1 MPNYTS
7 NFNLIKPLAD
17 EFYDVEVQNDNMDII
32 DEALKAAGSTLLTD
46 EDLDT
51 VLTEGFY
58 RANSTNTCTNKPHND
73 LLHFG
78 MIVIKQGTIDGYCT
92 QILSDVNDRC
102 VWLRYIS
109 ASGNGSE
116 WRKVLTENAALQ
128 NFTYLIQHPD
138 YYSTPLEIGKYIDLH
153 VPNSEKDFDL
163 RISCGE
169 DGYLYLVDANGTEHK
184 LFHSGNYSEYV
195 SPRNIQMLEGNVPS
209 TWAEVWAL
217 GSGVYSWVQSEK
229 LDWQPDDTPSG
240 ALRVILDLDVRAN
253 NSYQI
258 RLRYTDGA
266 TNLVDYIGENDG
278 AGGGRWAKVY
288 NSKYPPTA
296 ENVGAVQ
303 CGGGINQDINR
314 VYIGWNGTELTLKAT
329 VDDTDLGSFLLT
341 GSFDSA
347 ILPVSKG
354 GTGVTSLSALA
365 TAMGATRCA
374 TGTYTGTGT
383 YGATNPNSLTFDF
396 VPKVLFI
403 VASTPGGST
412 TGSNIAVLFPLGYTS
427 SYRNY
432 SYFYTGST
440 TVNAT
445 TGTYAKLSGTT
456 VSWYNESTAG
466 LQQNESKTY
475 YYYAIG

>member
-17 EFYDVEVQNDNMDII
+17 EFYDVEVQNDNMDTI

-58 RANSTNTCTNKPHND
+58 RANSTNTCTNKPHDD

-92 QILSDVNDRC
+92 QILSDANDRC

-266 TNLVDYIGENDG
+266 TNLVDYIAENDG

-303 CGGGINQDINR
+303 CGGGINQDTNR

-365 TAMGATRCA
+365 TAMGALQIE
-374 TGTYTGTGT
+374 TGSYTGTGT
-383 YGATNPNSLTFDF
+383 VGGSSSSPAVTLTFSKEPKF
-396 VPKVLFI
+396 VI
-403 VASTPGGST
+403 IYNSASSDWSEIALIPYTTEANADLCLGTISWNYNWTST
-412 TGSNIAVLFPLGYTS
+412 KS
-427 SYRNY
+427 
-432 SYFYTGST
+432 
-440 TVNAT
+440 
-445 TGTYAKLSGTT
+445 
-456 VSWYNESTAG
+456 VSWYASTSYSDAFRAYNISG
-466 LQQNESKTY
+466 VRYKY
-475 YYYAIG
+475 IAFC